1 MFDVN
6 KHRHEYF
13 CDFVTTIEGLMPA
26 EICDRLASRVDAGI
40 AACEVDLVLHD
51 GLGTD
56 AVSDLGGAY
65 NHYIF
70 KGQDVREKLPELTA
84 VSTRFSLW

>member
-13 CDFVTTIEGLMPA
+13 YDFVTTIEGLIPA
-26 EICDRLASRVDAGI
+26 EICDRLASRVDAAI

-51 GLGTD
+51 GLVPMLYRTWE
-56 AVSDLGGAY
+56 VPTIITSS
-65 NHYIF
+65 
-70 KGQDVREKLPELTA
+70 KGKTCERSCL
-84 VSTRFSLW
+84 S